1 MAIET
6 REVLPLCLLK
16 PEPVVLTETG
26 VLGADFPNALPHAK
40 AVYQKDP
47 DSMSVQDY
55 STENRPV
62 ADPLVRIFFQKSKKM
77 LIFSEVNLINFIS
90 RSFCI

>member
-6 REVLPLCLLK
+6 LEVLPLCWLK
-16 PEPVVLTETG
+16 PELVVSTETG

-55 STENRPV
+55 LTENRPL
-62 ADPLVRIFFQKSKKM
+62 ADPLVRIFIQKFKK
-77 LIFSEVNLINFIS
+77 LLFFEFYSRYFIS